1 MSPTNPSKVRKTPRQ
16 RRSAET
22 VEAILTAA
30 AHILEKEGFEA
41 ATTNRVAQKAGVSIG
56 SLYQYFPNKESLV
69 RALNDHHTQEILDL
83 LRRRFGELR
92 EAPLESSVRAMV
104 QTMVEVHRVNPALH
118 RVLVNVVPSVGGL
131 AETRVVEDAATA
143 LLTQFLKAR
152 KDELRLLDPELS
164 AFMLVHAVEALT
176 HAAVLEHP
184 QLLKGEAFVKEATRM
199 ILGYLQ
205 DSQEASKLPSR
216 RSGKKHRQC

>member
-1 MSPTNPSKVRKTPRQ
+1 MSPTNPSQVRKTPRQ

-41 ATTNRVAQKAGVSIG
+41 ATTNRVAVEAGVSIG

-69 RALNDHHTQEILDL
+69 RALNDRHTKEILDL
-83 LRRRFGELR
+83 LRKRFGELQ
-92 EAPLESSVRAMV
+92 EAPLKNSVRAIV

-118 RVLVNVVPSVGGL
+118 RVLVNVVPGIGGL
-131 AETRVVEDAATA
+131 AETRVVEDAAAA

-152 KDELRLLDPELS
+152 RAELRPLNFELS

-176 HAAVLEHP
+176 HAVVLERP
-184 QLLKGEAFVKEATRM
+184 ELLKGEAFVDEASRM
-199 ILGYLQ
+199 ILGYLRTSAL
-205 DSQEASKLPSR
+205 DHPET
-216 RSGKKHRQC
+216 

>member
-1 MSPTNPSKVRKTPRQ
+1 MSPSNPSKIRKTPRQ

-30 AHILEKEGFEA
+30 AHILEKEGFDA
-41 ATTNRVAQKAGVSIG
+41 ATTNRVAVKAGVSIG

-69 RALNDHHTQEILDL
+69 RALNDRHTKEILDL
-83 LRRRFGELR
+83 LRKRFGELQ
-92 EAPLESSVRAMV
+92 EAPLKNSVRAIV

-118 RVLVNVVPSVGGL
+118 RVLVNVVPGIGGL
-131 AETRVVEDAATA
+131 AETRVVEDAAAA

-152 KDELRLLDPELS
+152 RAELRPLNFELS

-176 HAAVLEHP
+176 HAVVLERP
-184 QLLKGEAFVKEATRM
+184 ELLKGEAFVDEASRM
-199 ILGYLQ
+199 ILGYLRTSAL
-205 DSQEASKLPSR
+205 DHPET
-216 RSGKKHRQC
+216 

>member
-30 AHILEKEGFEA
+30 AHILEKEGFDA
-41 ATTNRVAQKAGVSIG
+41 ATTNRVAVKAGVSIG

-69 RALNDHHTQEILDL
+69 RALNDRHTKEILDL
-83 LRRRFGELR
+83 LRKRFGELR
-92 EAPLESSVRAMV
+92 EAPLESSVRAIV

-118 RVLVNVVPSVGGL
+118 RVLVNIVPSIGGL
-131 AETRVVEDAATA
+131 AETRVVEDAAAA
-143 LLTQFLKAR
+143 LLSQFLKAR
-152 KDELRLLDPELS
+152 AADLRPLNPDLS

-176 HAAVLEHP
+176 HAAVLERP
-184 QLLKGEAFVKEATRM
+184 ELLKGELFVDEASRM
-199 ILGYLQ
+199 IFGYLRGGPE
-205 DSQEASKLPSR
+205 EARKSR
-216 RSGKKHRQC
+216 QNR

>member
-1 MSPTNPSKVRKTPRQ
+1 MSPTNPSQVRKTPRQ

-30 AHILEKEGFEA
+30 AHILEKEGFDA
-41 ATTNRVAQKAGVSIG
+41 ATTNRVAVKAGVCIG

-69 RALNDHHTQEILDL
+69 RALNDRHTKEILDL
-83 LRRRFGELR
+83 LRKRFGELQ
-92 EAPLESSVRAMV
+92 EAPLKNSVRAIV

-118 RVLVNVVPSVGGL
+118 RVLVNVVPGIGGL
-131 AETRVVEDAATA
+131 AETRVVEDAAAA

-152 KDELRLLDPELS
+152 RAELQPLNPELS

-176 HAAVLEHP
+176 HAAVLERP
-184 QLLKGEAFVKEATRM
+184 ELLKGEAFVDEASRM
-199 ILGYLQ
+199 ILGYLRTSAL
-205 DSQEASKLPSR
+205 DHPET
-216 RSGKKHRQC
+216 

>member
-30 AHILEKEGFEA
+30 AHILEKEGFDA
-41 ATTNRVAQKAGVSIG
+41 ATTNRVAVKAGVSIG

-69 RALNDHHTQEILDL
+69 RALNDRHTKEILDL
-83 LRRRFGELR
+83 LRKRFGELR
-92 EAPLESSVRAMV
+92 EAPLESSVRAIV

-118 RVLVNVVPSVGGL
+118 RVLVNIVPSIGGL
-131 AETRVVEDAATA
+131 AETRVVEDAAAA
-143 LLTQFLKAR
+143 LLSQFLKAR
-152 KDELRLLDPELS
+152 AADLRPLNPDLS

-184 QLLKGEAFVKEATRM
+184 ELLKGELFVDEASRM
-199 ILGYLQ
+199 ILGYLRGGPE
-205 DSQEASKLPSR
+205 EARKSR
-216 RSGKKHRQC
+216 QNR

>member
-1 MSPTNPSKVRKTPRQ
+1 MSPTNPSQVRKTPRQ

-30 AHILEKEGFEA
+30 AHILEKEGFDA
-41 ATTNRVAQKAGVSIG
+41 ATTNRVAVKAGVSIG

-69 RALNDHHTQEILDL
+69 RALNDRHTKEILDL
-83 LRRRFGELR
+83 LRKRFGELQ
-92 EAPLESSVRAMV
+92 EAPLKNSVRAIV

-118 RVLVNVVPSVGGL
+118 RVLVNVVPGIGGL
-131 AETRVVEDAATA
+131 AETRVVEDAAAA

-152 KDELRLLDPELS
+152 RAELQPLNPELS

-176 HAAVLEHP
+176 HAAVLERP
-184 QLLKGEAFVKEATRM
+184 ELLKGEAFVDEASRM
-199 ILGYLQ
+199 ILGYLRTSAL
-205 DSQEASKLPSR
+205 DHPET
-216 RSGKKHRQC
+216 